1 MADRFRDLERP
12 QSGRVKDA
20 VLMATV
26 SSFEGLRLPRSAD
39 LRQFCELFEPLFAAS
54 SDEARRQAAAALAR
68 SPYIPP
74 SVALQIGS
82 APIAIAALFL
92 TRAMSIDERVLL
104 DIIRNQSPAHA
115 NAIARRENLSV
126 RVVDALVERRDSTAR
141 PATAVPEASLP
152 APAVTSVEAATQAP
166 AQGQAPAQ
174 PLATLEREE
183 RLRAELRALARTAG
197 QPVSPSRAPASG
209 QPAAPHRRPL
219 LALDATHEALL
230 VRFSRSGEVNLFAA
244 TLSHALDCSAVFGER
259 LVLDVSGWQLAVT
272 LSALGTSRMEM
283 VRMLTTLYPYL
294 AERSGAATRCDALL
308 DGIDPIDARNRV
320 ESWIAADDAR
330 REGGQRH
337 VPQLGPER
345 ADDPRQ
351 PSAYPAPANQ
361 TQQIASTFYRR
372 NLTRGAR

>member
-12 QSGRVKDA
+12 RNGRVKDA

-26 SSFEGLRLPRSAD
+26 SSFEGLRQPRSAD

-68 SPYIPP
+68 SPHVPS

-104 DIIRNQSPAHA
+104 DIIRNQSAAHA
-115 NAIARRENLSV
+115 SAIARRDNLSV
-126 RVVDALVERRDSTAR
+126 RVVDALVEKRDSAPGREFPTRGENPASEMPALENSPLETTA
-141 PATAVPEASLP
+141 AETAAIAARAREERRRAELK
-152 APAVTSVEAATQAP
+152 ALARSVGQPSQAP
-166 AQGQAPAQ
+166 AAPA
-174 PLATLEREE
+174 
-183 RLRAELRALARTAG
+183 
-197 QPVSPSRAPASG
+197 
-209 QPAAPHRRPL
+209 RRPL

-272 LSALGTSRMEM
+272 LSALGTDRAEM

-294 AERSGAATRCDALL
+294 AERSGAGTRCDALL
-308 DGIDPIDARNRV
+308 DGIDSLEARARV
-320 ESWIAADDAR
+320 EGWIAADDAR
-330 REGGQRH
+330 RDGSHRH
-337 VPQLGPER
+337 SPVLGPER
-345 ADDPRQ
+345 ATDPRQ
-351 PSAYPAPANQ
+351 PSSYPASANQTPANQ
-361 TQQIASTFYRR
+361 TQEVVSTFYRR
-372 NLTRGAR
+372 SLGRGAR